1 MNELPEIEIVYEAL
15 KALYHNPDHSSKE
28 RASQWL
34 GDLQK
39 SVGNFQITVSPKL
52 SFSFSP
58 DIRLEN
64 SRPTAACQKR
74 HGILLFW
81 CPDATYQDSVCIP

>member
-15 KALYHNPDHSSKE
+15 KALYHNPDPSSKE

-39 SVGNFQITVSPKL
+39 SV
-52 SFSFSP
+52 
-58 DIRLEN
+58 
-64 SRPTAACQKR
+64 
-74 HGILLFW
+74 
-81 CPDATYQDSVCIP
+81 